1 MVMITTARCRMRPMR
16 QEDFSAICRYLQDA
30 EVMRAWEHTLT
41 DVEVRAWIAR
51 QEARYAVPGY
61 GALALELRRTGE
73 VIGQCGLTMQTCE
86 GVELLPKAA
95 EGVPFGLVGL
105 DGAEEKGTASALRVP
120 EVGYML
126 VRRHWGQGLATE
138 AARACLRF
146 GFCVLGLP
154 EIFACI
160 RQGNTASLA
169 VARRLGMVVRG
180 HFVKT
185 YREKAMP
192 HDLYAIRAEDFA
204 AGSAQEDA
212 EYAVDWRC

>member
-41 DVEVRAWIAR
+41 DDEVRAWIVR
-51 QEARYAVPGY
+51 QQARYAVPGY
-61 GALALELRRTGE
+61 GALALELRRTEE
-73 VIGQCGLTMQTCE
+73 VIGQCGLTMQACE
-86 GVELLPKAA
+86 GLELLPKTADA
-95 EGVPFGLVGL
+95 LSCRRDGL
-105 DGAEEKGTASALRVP
+105 GAEDGGTVSALHVP

-126 VRRHWGQGLATE
+126 ARRHWGQGLATE

-146 GFCVLGLP
+146 GFSVLGLP

-160 RQGNTASLA
+160 RQGNTASRA
-169 VARRLGMVVRG
+169 VARRLGMGVRG

-192 HDLYAIRAEDFA
+192 HDVYAIRAEDFA
-204 AGSAQEDA
+204 VGSAQEDA
-212 EYAVDWRC
+212 EYAVDWRY